1 MRWLLHEPKIHPF
14 LRPARQRGLSVDDL
28 DRICEQESGLRAI
41 GGTSDMRSLLGEA
54 STDPRAAVAVA
65 MFGYAI
71 CKAVGA
77 FAAAMGD
84 WIYWSLPASLRAPTS
99 QSGPPRSISF
109 LPG

>member
-1 MRWLLHEPKIHPF
+1 
-14 LRPARQRGLSVDDL
+14 
-28 DRICEQESGLRAI
+28 
-41 GGTSDMRSLLGEA
+41 MRSLLGEA

-77 FAAAMGD
+77 FAAAMGGLD
-84 WIYWSLPASLRAPTS
+84 LLVFTGVFACSHQSERPAEVYL
-99 QSGPPRSISF
+99 F